1 MAKKAAKKQTD
12 QTELVQHWLGEIQQ
26 ARKREDAYR
35 KLGTDILKIYESD
48 DSKEVPFNILFSNTE
63 TLLPALFSSQPRP
76 IVQRRFKDDDPL
88 GKMASEAGKR
98 SLEHL
103 LDTNRDGYEAFA
115 DSMESAVLDTL
126 LPGRGMIAVKYDA
139 TFATLAEPRPPD
151 QEDDTKPNPPEQE
164 PVEYAQSESICTESL
179 VWDRVYIGYAKKWNH
194 VPWIAY
200 ESWLSKE
207 EVAALLGDDLA
218 TKLVYTKESDSDEDG
233 QKKKDREETLGARRT
248 ACVYQIWDKAG
259 GKKIRYVAP
268 TYKEGMLK
276 EEDDPLGLTGFFNTP
291 RPMMFVRKSSNL
303 TPTAP
308 YKMYRTQA
316 QELNRIQKRIN
327 KIVDAIKARGV
338 YDGSLGDTLGK
349 IMESDDNTLI
359 SADTASS
366 LATEKGF
373 ENAIW
378 FMPLDMLVAV
388 LVQLYQARESC
399 KQVIYEITGIS
410 DILRGST
417 QASETATAQTIKNQW
432 GTLRLKRIHSE
443 VARYARDL
451 LRMMLELAASKLSE
465 DTWAGMTNLPFV
477 TTAQRQQLELQAK
490 AITQMQGPMPP
501 QLEAD
506 LQKPVWGK
514 VLQLLKDDLQRSYR
528 IDIETNSTV
537 EPEATEDKKE
547 LNELMGM
554 LGQFL
559 NGVGPLVAKGVM
571 PFEIAQSMMLFVARR
586 HRLGTEIEDYLKQ
599 MKPPTPEDQGGE
611 QQIQRMQ
618 EEMQAQQQMASKE
631 LQMQQKQA
639 EMDLKMQAM
648 DVEMQ
653 QKQREMALKMREMEL
668 QMKEQQLA
676 QSQQAASQDI
686 AMQRQSAVH
695 DVTMK
700 SQQAQQKQQQA
711 QAKTNGKAAR

>member
-1 MAKKAAKKQTD
+1 MAKKTAAPSD
-12 QTELVQHWLGEIQQ
+12 LALHWLDEIKHAEQ
-26 ARKREDAYR
+26 REDGYR
-35 KLGTDILKIYESD
+35 KLGADILKIYESD
-48 DSKEVPFNILFSNTE
+48 EQQEVPFNILFSNTE

-98 SLEHL
+98 TLEHL

-115 DSMESAVLDTL
+115 EAMESAVLDTL

-139 TFATLAEPRPPD
+139 TFATIAEPRPPD
-151 QEDDTKPNPPEQE
+151 QHDETPPNPPEE
-164 PVEYAQSESICTESL
+164 PVEYAESESICTESL
-179 VWDRVYIGYAKKWNH
+179 VWDRVVIGYAKKWNK

-200 ESWLSKE
+200 KSFLSKE
-207 EVAALLGDDLA
+207 EVAQLLGKDVA
-218 TKLVYTKESDSDEDG
+218 TKLAYTRESDAEDSEGKRKASSDE
-233 QKKKDREETLGARRT
+233 KLGTRRT

-268 TYKEGMLK
+268 SYKDGMLK

-303 TPTAP
+303 CPTAP
-308 YKMYRTQA
+308 YKMYRVQA

-327 KIVDAIKARGV
+327 KIVEAIKARGV
-338 YDGSLGDTLGK
+338 YDGALGDTLSK
-349 IMESDDNTLI
+349 IMESDDNALI
-359 SADTASS
+359 PAETASS

-378 FMPLDMLVAV
+378 FMPLEVLIAV

-432 GTLRLKRIHSE
+432 GTLRLKRMQAE

-451 LRMMLELAASKLSE
+451 LRMMLELAATKLGE
-465 DTWAGMTNLPFV
+465 ETWAAMTNLPFM
-477 TTAQRQQLELQAK
+477 TTAQRQQIEMQAQLV
-490 AITQMQGPMPP
+490 TQMQGPLPP
-501 QLEAD
+501 D
-506 LQKPVWGK
+506 HPLQAELAKPVWGK
-514 VLQLLKDDLQRSYR
+514 VLQLLKDDMQRSYR

-599 MKPPTPEDQGGE
+599 MKAPTPEDQGAE
-611 QQIQRMQ
+611 QQMQRMQ

-631 LQMQQKQA
+631 LEMQQKQA

-668 QMKEQQLA
+668 QMKEQQL
-676 QSQQAASQDI
+676 QQAQQSASQDI
-686 AMQRQSAVH
+686 AMQQQSAVH
-695 DVTMK
+695 AVTMK

-711 QAKTNGKAAR
+711 QSKANGKQDR

>member
-1 MAKKAAKKQTD
+1 MAKNKAEPS
-12 QTELVQHWLGEIQQ
+12 ELALHWLDEIKQ
-26 ARKREDAYR
+26 ARKRENGYR
-35 KLGTDILKIYESD
+35 KLGQDVLKIYESD
-48 DSKEVPFNILFSNTE
+48 EQQEVPFNILFSNTE

-98 SLEHL
+98 TLEHL
-103 LDTNRDGYEAFA
+103 LDTNRDGYEAFTEA
-115 DSMESAVLDTL
+115 MESAVLDTL

-151 QEDDTKPNPPEQE
+151 QDDETAPNPPQE
-164 PVEYAQSESICTESL
+164 PAEYAQSESVCVESL
-179 VWDRVYIGYAKKWNH
+179 VWDRIIIGYAKKWNK

-200 ESWLSKE
+200 EWFLSKE
-207 EVAALLGDDLA
+207 EVANLLGPDIA
-218 TKLVYTKESDSDEDG
+218 TKLTYTRESESEHEDG
-233 QKKKDREETLGARRT
+233 RRKSSGDEKLGTRRT

-268 TYKEGMLK
+268 SYKEDMLK
-276 EEDDPLGLTGFFNTP
+276 EEEDPLGLTGFFNTP
-291 RPMMFVRKSSNL
+291 RPMAFVRKSSNL

-308 YKMYRTQA
+308 YKMYRVQA

-327 KIVDAIKARGV
+327 KIVEAIKARGA
-338 YDGSLGDTLGK
+338 YDSSLGPTLEK
-349 IMESDDNTLI
+349 IMDSDDNALI
-359 SADTASS
+359 PTETASA

-373 ENAIW
+373 QNAIW
-378 FMPLDMLVAV
+378 FMPLDILIAV

-432 GTLRLKRIHSE
+432 GTLRLKRMQSE
-443 VARYARDL
+443 VARYSRDL
-451 LRMMLELAASKLSE
+451 LRMILELAATKLSE
-465 DTWAGMTNLPFV
+465 KTWAAMTNLPFV

-490 AITQMQGPMPP
+490 LITQMQGPLPHNHP
-501 QLEAD
+501 
-506 LQKPVWGK
+506 LQAELAKPVWGK
-514 VLQLLKDDLQRSYR
+514 VLKLLKDDMQRSYR

-547 LNELMGM
+547 LSELLAM

-586 HRLGTEIEDYLKQ
+586 HRLGTEIEEYLKQ
-599 MKPPTPEDQGGE
+599 MKPPTQEDQGAE
-611 QQIQRMQ
+611 QQAQRMKQ
-618 EEMQAQQQMASKE
+618 ELQAQQQQAQKE

-653 QKQREMALKMREMEL
+653 QKQRELALKMREMEL
-668 QMKEQQLA
+668 QMKTQQL
-676 QSQQAASQDI
+676 QQAQQSASQDI
-686 AMQRQSAVH
+686 AMQQQRAVH
-695 DVTMK
+695 TVAMK
-700 SQQAQQKQQQA
+700 SQQAQQKQHHT
-711 QAKTNGKAAR
+711 QAKPT